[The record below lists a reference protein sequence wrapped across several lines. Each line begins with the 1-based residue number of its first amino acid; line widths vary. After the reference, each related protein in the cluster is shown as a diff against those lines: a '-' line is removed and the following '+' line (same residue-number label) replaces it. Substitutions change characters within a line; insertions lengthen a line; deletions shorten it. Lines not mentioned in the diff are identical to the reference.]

1 MPTVG
6 SNGGLSGNVMAG
18 LVDRFGVPVIST
30 GNEFGDEQIG
40 YAMRSGLLFGVQNAT
55 FDYTPPDPTAE
66 IQNSSNPLPFWQID
80 NASNGT
86 DGLPQIAGSAIF
98 DSTTGTWGVNINPG
112 TAAAG
117 ATYTLRTRSF
127 VLNDDN
133 LQLRQKAFATL
144 AKVGTYSGSS
154 QWNCALRAIYWAR
167 SGSAIGTTTIGT
179 VYDNTTWT
187 GISGYTTSGGSA
199 FSSTA
204 DSVDLEFIFTTTA
217 TVSSS
222 TSLTIKSL
230 LLATSSATS
239 GSFVISDRYTASGTW
254 LRPTGV
260 TNLIAVVGVGGGG
273 GGLGGQMISISSAP
287 GGTDSGAAPSGGSSS
302 WAILR
307 DLYVGDVSSITVG
320 IGTAG
325 SGGTATSLTKAA
337 GGTAQQ
343 AATTT
348 NGPGGNGG
356 ATTFGSYLTIPGGGG
371 AINTGVNGIGTA
383 AGVPTSTMYGL
394 AYLGAVAGVRGTAV
408 GLAGSAAI
416 YAQLPY
422 WQSVSAGG
430 SGATGIS
437 TGGTVNLT
445 SVGAAGGTANIIG
458 SGGSGSLIS
467 YNTTTNIFSATGP
480 SAGGSGAGGG
490 GGAAGARISGTVT
503 VTVTGGAGGTSS
515 NNSGVGGAG
524 GGGAIILTT
533 TGGTTSYNA
542 STITITSGAGAAG
555 GAGQLYV
562 VYVA

>member
-40 YAMRSGLLFGVQNAT
+40 YAIRSGLLFGVQNAT
-55 FDYTPPDPTAE
+55 FDYTPPDPTVE

-80 NASNGT
+80 NASNGA

-98 DSTTGTWGVNINPG
+98 DSTTGTWGININPG

-154 QWNCALRAIYWAR
+154 QWNCVLRAIYWAH

-230 LLATSSATS
+230 LLTTSSATT
-239 GSFVISDRYTASGTW
+239 GSFIVTDTYTASGTW
-254 LRPTGV
+254 ARPAGV
-260 TNLIAVVGVGGGG
+260 TNLIAVMGVGGGG
-273 GGLGGQMISISSAP
+273 GGIGGAIDAIATTAV
-287 GGTDSGAAPSGGSSS
+287 GNTTSGSGGGSSS
-302 WAILR
+302 WAMIR
-307 DLYVGDVSSITVG
+307 DLYVGDVTTVTVG
-320 IGTAG
+320 VGTAG
-325 SGGTATSLTKAA
+325 LG
-337 GGTAQQ
+337 
-343 AATTT
+343 
-348 NGPGGNGG
+348 GPGTTFTKGAGSSAGTSNANGGVAGNGG
-356 ATTFGSYLTIPGGGG
+356 ATTFGSYFSIPGGGG
-371 AINTGVNGIGTA
+371 ATGYSAGSLGA
-383 AGVPTSTMYGL
+383 AGSAPTSTVYGFTF
-394 AYLGAVAGVRGTAV
+394 LGAVAGVLQTNAGAS
-408 GLAGSAAI
+408 GSASAYSSLPYWASFAAGSAGANGVSTG
-416 YAQLPY
+416 A
-422 WQSVSAGG
+422 STNVNGTASAAGSAGIIGGGNGGARLSLSG
-430 SGATGIS
+430 STWTTTPGLASG
-437 TGGTVNLT
+437 N
-445 SVGAAGGTANIIG
+445 G
-458 SGGSGSLIS
+458 SGG
-467 YNTTTNIFSATGP
+467 
-480 SAGGSGAGGG
+480 AGGP
-490 GGAAGARISGTVT
+490 AACQISGTVT
-503 VTVTGGAGGTSS
+503 AILTGGSAGASAPNSGAGGS
-515 NNSGVGGAG
+515 G
-524 GGGAIILTT
+524 GGGVRNGNSSASNYT
-533 TGGTTSYNA
+533 A
-542 STITITSGAGAAG
+542 STLTMTSGAGAAG
-555 GAGQLYV
+555 GAGRLYV